1 MTFRRSID
9 SLAADFCRRRFLLGA
24 LGSGAALAHAPR
36 LLAAEFWN
44 AKDPSTWTEEEINI
58 LTSKSPWARAAVPG
72 IKHADDPTESAGG
85 GGGAG
90 GMGGGGG
97 GGRATFRRATI
108 NVIVRWESAQP
119 ILDALRAPL
128 AADFAGHYVLSVTNL
143 PIPPRRTGRG
153 DDGAPD
159 EELER
164 MQNGATLQV
173 RDKGTAEAG
182 IVRRTRIGSILFG
195 FSKDLLRL
203 SPSDREIF
211 FTLDTEI
218 FVLKAKFDG
227 KEMVYHGKLA
237 V

>member
-1 MTFRRSID
+1 MAFRRSID
-9 SLAADFCRRRFLLGA
+9 SQAGDFGRRRFLRRFL
-24 LGSGAALAHAPR
+24 SGAALGSAGVLTQTPR

-44 AKDPSTWTEEEINI
+44 AKDPSAWTEEEIVL

-72 IKHADDPTESAGG
+72 IKHADDPTDPSGEGTA
-85 GGGAG
+85 A
-90 GMGGGGG
+90 GGG

-128 AADFAGHYVLSVTNL
+128 SADFAGHYVISVTNL
-143 PIPPRRTGRG
+143 PLPPRRPGRG
-153 DDGAPD
+153 EDGAPD
-159 EELER
+159 EALER
-164 MQNGATLQV
+164 MQAGAALQV

-211 FTLDTEI
+211 FLLDTDTLT
-218 FVLKAKFDG
+218 LKTRFDG
-227 KEMVYHGKLA
+227 KEMMYHGKMA